1 MCDGLITGQ
10 RGSASISSQGQIA
23 NLDSLD
29 DVFGKAA
36 RRADSSGPEVLTK
49 QGFSTTAVEALVTL
63 KRQRVVRICLFMEGK
78 DAHS

>member
-1 MCDGLITGQ
+1 MYDGLITGQ

-23 NLDSLD
+23 NVDSLD

-36 RRADSSGPEVLTK
+36 RRADSSGPEVLAK
-49 QGFSTTAVEALVTL
+49 QGFSTTAVETLVTL
-63 KRQRVVRICLFMEGK
+63 RRQRMVSICWFMGGK